1 MRFATPWA
9 FVLTAVIALLVVIL
23 LRLRK
28 PGGVHFPSV
37 ENARRAGASWRTR
50 LSRLPLVLRVIALVL
65 LVVALARPQEGREK
79 VRDVT
84 RGVAIEMVIDRSGS
98 MGTEMEYRGRKLNR
112 LEVVKRVFK
121 EFLMGNGENLKGRP
135 NDLVGMVAFAR
146 YADTIAPLTLG
157 HGALLRFLDGLKVV
171 TRRSED
177 GTAIGDAIALAAA
190 RLKTAEEDLARF
202 NEGSKDNKDEYRIK
216 SKVII
221 LLTDGQNNF
230 GRRTPQEAAKLAA
243 KWGIKIYAIGV
254 GGRESVA
261 TVRTLFGAFKV
272 PTGGGVDEKT
282 LKDVAEI
289 TGGIF
294 RMAEDEKSLREV
306 YEEIDRMEKSE
317 VESVRYIDYKERFTG
332 FAMASMFLVL
342 IEVVLSS
349 TILRRVP

>member
-9 FVLTAVIALLVVIL
+9 FILLVPVALIVIFKL
-23 LRLRK
+23 KVRK
-28 PGGVHFPSV
+28 PGSVHFSSV
-37 ENARRAGASWRTR
+37 RNARRAGASWRTKFAN
-50 LSRLPLVLRVIALVL
+50 LPLILRVAAIVL

-98 MGTEMEYRGRKLNR
+98 MGTEMEYRGRRLNR

-121 EFLMGNGENLKGRP
+121 EFLLGNGKTLKGRP

-157 HGALLRFLDGLKVV
+157 HGALLRFLDGMDVV
-171 TRRSED
+171 RRRSED

-202 NEGSKDNKDEYRIK
+202 REGSKGKENDYKIK
-216 SKVII
+216 SKIII

-230 GRRTPQEAAKLAA
+230 GKRTPQEAAKLAA

-261 TVRTLFGAFKV
+261 TIRTLFGEFKV
-272 PTGGGVDEKT
+272 PTGGGVDEET
-282 LKDVAEI
+282 LKSIADA

-294 RMAEDEKSLREV
+294 RMAEDEESLRKI

-317 VESVRYIDYKERFTG
+317 VESVRYIDYRERFSD
-332 FAMASMFLVL
+332 FCIVAMFLL
-342 IEVVLSS
+342 LLEVTLTNTV
-349 TILRRVP
+349 LRRTP